1 MLTTN
6 GTLDDLQDS
15 IDMAKSQP
23 RKFGVTSKELNIRQ
37 KFVNKARGAIKEI
50 DSTIADPR
58 IIKNAMA
65 VKSSHVIEMQPLNTS
80 NEPSQTM
87 SAQNQLILEQQDQ
100 HLDSIL
106 GTVQN
111 LRDIAFTVGNELD
124 EHQE

>member
-1 MLTTN
+1 
-6 GTLDDLQDS
+6 
-15 IDMAKSQP
+15 
-23 RKFGVTSKELNIRQ
+23 
-37 KFVNKARGAIKEI
+37 
-50 DSTIADPR
+50 
-58 IIKNAMA
+58 MA

-124 EHQE
+124 EHQEMLEEIDLRMDSTQDKLGNAMQKVKSILERTQNMKSSYIILILVLALSILAILLALA